1 MATAA
6 SGTYSPSSLDHTG
19 THGVSGNQQELN
31 QRELSKRTLRVDT
44 SDQMMRFLHLKGHLG
59 NFVVQLADG
68 WRTTPSYG
76 KSGLL
81 INSTRAHYRM
91 TNIAVYRGKASDL
104 KLSQVMVGP
113 NHYFGS
119 LIDIHRK
126 AYSIEIDNGFPIF
139 SESRY
144 ESQDDLKNLSGL
156 RELRTYDMLE
166 FDQAQWSWNSGKC
179 TAPAIVQ
186 FLSDKILDRQSAASL
201 TADLGVLTLPNSVI
215 EIPHVDATQVDI
227 SAFGAT
233 LVINNKLF
241 TLAREREDTM
251 DAVSYCFGE
260 DYADYQIK
268 HGNGLFLETH
278 DFTQIMTPLTPNSSG
293 FITLG
298 RRVDT
303 APNQTL
309 QLIGVSVP
317 FGYSI
322 IVKRGAMHGDATFKG
337 HYAMAMTVQHTTMGT
352 ADVVFLRT
360 PDDQRVK
367 LTCDF
372 PNKDR
377 IPSYG
382 ADDER
387 LMPLTMPQGRG
398 VEREIRDNSL
408 AKMKQTPK
416 PRGVL
421 TKSVFNPSMWSYW
434 QQIRS

>member
-1 MATAA
+1 MATAT
-6 SGTYSPSSLDHTG
+6 SGTYSPLQLDHTG
-19 THGVSGNQQELN
+19 THGASGNQRELN
-31 QRELSKRTLRVDT
+31 QREVSKQTLRVET

-68 WRTTPSYG
+68 WKTTPSYG

-104 KLSQVMVGP
+104 TLSQVMVGP

-119 LIDIHRK
+119 LIDIHLK
-126 AYSIEIDNGFPIF
+126 AYSIEINNGFPIF

-144 ESQDDLKNLSGL
+144 ESQDDLKNLSDL
-156 RELRTYDMLE
+156 RPLQACDILE
-166 FDQAQWSWNSGKC
+166 FNQTEWSWNSGKC

-227 SAFGAT
+227 SAFGAI
-233 LVINNKLF
+233 LVINNTPF
-241 TLAREREDTM
+241 TIAREREDTM

-260 DYADYQIK
+260 GYADYQIK

-278 DFTQIMTPLTPNSSG
+278 DFTQIMTPLTPSSSG

-298 RRVDT
+298 RRVGI
-303 APNQTL
+303 ASNQTL

-322 IVKRGAMHGDATFKG
+322 IVKRGAMHGDATFTG

-387 LMPLTMPQGRG
+387 LMPLTLPQGRG
-398 VEREIRDNSL
+398 IEQEIRENSL
-408 AKMKQTPK
+408 TKMKQTPK
-416 PRGVL
+416 PRGVY
-421 TKSVFNPSMWSYW
+421 TKSVLNPTILSFW
-434 QQIRS
+434 QQLFS